1 MTVTVANVD
10 INSDTF
16 LSWANKTSQLANT
29 MSTKVVTV
37 GGSSYSTTGNAHIIG
52 SMQANAFYAETGLYG
67 GTIASGN
74 SLIVQ
79 SNAIFNSNAVLSN
92 TSTYTIFGS
101 TDNIRMTGSNTT
113 HRSLSVDSSNNT
125 PYYEQVISVGT
136 TGSNVATGNA
146 IISGTFGANTL
157 HANKIGGGNNT
168 VLSTANVFTNASFTN
183 SVHFS
188 TNTFLGSYGEAT
200 VLYVN
205 TLRGGTS
212 SSPGLITINTT
223 ANLTSNAMFSGS
235 RVTATAN
242 VVANNFYVKNIWG
255 GNVTSIGVATFA
267 TNVSFTNSVYFSTN
281 TYLGSY
287 GEASTLYVNTL
298 RGGTS
303 TSPSTITI
311 NTSAT
316 LSNTVNFTG
325 TTVTA
330 TANVNANNVYIKKVW
345 GGTSSAIASINVASN
360 AEFTNNVNIYDGMYF
375 KGSGSLSP
383 NTTHFFMAADGTTK
397 KHYFTQGVLLN
408 TENTGNVAV
417 SNAFVS
423 NTVHTND
430 IKHRDGT
437 TLTIH
442 TNTVFNNTVTFSDS
456 SKPIVLNGNVK
467 FGVTGQ
473 DGYFLSLDDSGNI
486 VPTAI
491 TFDNITGL
499 GSISPSNKDMLVYN
513 TSTGGWES
521 TRSLDVA
528 SIITDNHVTAGA
540 NVYVGSK
547 ISGSG
552 GTTLT
557 VGANSVIEGT
567 ANISG
572 NVAITGASVR
582 VSSSNTATIYMENSG
597 VTRYLKSNTTATYL
611 YGSPQL
617 YLNGTGSKV
626 WHENNDGAGSG
637 LDADQLD
644 GQEGSYYNSLASS
657 AYTNATSYAATIAGT
672 AYSNA
677 ITIANTYSN
686 ATNILTKLSTVDG
699 AGSGLD
705 ADKLDGV
712 QLSTIRTEITG
723 NSATA
728 YTNATSYAATIAG
741 TAYSNATSYA
751 ATIAGTA
758 YSNAVSTAS
767 SDASSKAAT
776 SYSNATSYA
785 ASIAGTAYTNATSY
799 AATIAGTAYA
809 NAIVIAAA
817 YSSAAN
823 TLSKLLTVDGAT
835 SGLDAD
841 KLDGVELSTIRTE
854 ISSNATSTYNNAIAY
869 SANASK
875 LSSGTVASAR
885 LSGTYSI
892 DISGNAGSVD
902 GYSAAEAATGSTV
915 AARTSSGYL
924 YATYFNTNHAASG
937 ATGDTVFYSSTDD
950 FIRKNNSTGMRA
962 SLNVPTR
969 SGGDASGTWGINITG
984 NANYATTAGNADT
997 VDSLHAGSFIR
1008 SDADDYVTGNTQW
1021 QDSKQIKL
1029 GTGGDLQIY
1038 HDGTNAVLNNDT
1050 GSFLFYEVTGGS
1062 YIWHV
1067 AGDNKLQLDSS
1078 GNLTAAGNITA
1089 YSDVRLKKEI
1099 KTIDNAL
1106 NKVTSLRGVNF
1117 IKDEEYQMGV
1127 IAQEVE
1133 EIIPEVILTNNEG
1146 IKSVAYGNMVGL
1158 LIEAIKE
1165 LKAEIEELKGKN

>member
-79 SNAIFNSNAVLSN
+79 SNAVFNSNAVLSN

-235 RVTATAN
+235 RVTSTAN
-242 VVANNFYVKNIWG
+242 LVANNVYIKALYG
-255 GNVTSIGVATFA
+255 GNVTSI
-267 TNVSFTNSVYFSTN
+267 
-281 TYLGSY
+281 
-287 GEASTLYVNTL
+287 
-298 RGGTS
+298 
-303 TSPSTITI
+303 
-311 NTSAT
+311 
-316 LSNTVNFTG
+316 
-325 TTVTA
+325 
-330 TANVNANNVYIKKVW
+330 
-345 GGTSSAIASINVASN
+345 
-360 AEFTNNVNIYDGMYF
+360 
-375 KGSGSLSP
+375 
-383 NTTHFFMAADGTTK
+383 AA
-397 KHYFTQGVLLN
+397 LN
-408 TENTGNVAV
+408 
-417 SNAFVS
+417 
-423 NTVHTND
+423 
-430 IKHRDGT
+430 
-437 TLTIH
+437 
-442 TNTVFNNTVTFSDS
+442 
-456 SKPIVLNGNVK
+456 
-467 FGVTGQ
+467 
-473 DGYFLSLDDSGNI
+473 

-491 TFDNITGL
+491 NITNTATFSSILNLGNFQDARISSSGASADYDGKVLSFYANGQFKPISITFSDISGL
-499 GSISPSNKDMLVYN
+499 PTVTPANNDMLVYN
-513 TSTGGWES
+513 ASTSEWNA
-521 TRSLDVA
+521 TRVLNVSQI
-528 SIITDNHVTAGA
+528 SID
-540 NVYVGSK
+540 S
-547 ISGSG
+547 
-552 GTTLT
+552 
-557 VGANSVIEGT
+557 
-567 ANISG
+567 
-572 NVAITGASVR
+572 
-582 VSSSNTATIYMENSG
+582 
-597 VTRYLKSNTTATYL
+597 
-611 YGSPQL
+611 
-617 YLNGTGSKV
+617 
-626 WHENNDGAGSG
+626 DGAGSNI
-637 LDADQLD
+637 DADQLD
-644 GQEGSYYNSLASS
+644 GQEGSYYSGLATN

-705 ADKLDGV
+705 ADTVDGV

-758 YSNAVSTAS
+758 YSNAVSTAA

-776 SYSNATSYA
+776 AYSNATSYA
-785 ASIAGTAYTNATSY
+785 ASIAGTAYSNAVSQATSK
-799 AATIAGTAYA
+799 AATAYA
-809 NAIVIAAA
+809 NAIAIAAA

-841 KLDGVELSTIRTE
+841 KLDGVQLSTIRTE
-854 ISSNATSTYNNAIAY
+854 ISSNASTAYTNAYNSAISY
-869 SANASK
+869 SSNASK
-875 LSSGTVASAR
+875 LSSGTVPAAR
-885 LSGTYSI
+885 LSGSYTI
-892 DISGNAGSVD
+892 NISGTAT
-902 GYSAAEAATGSTV
+902 SAT
-915 AARTSSGYL
+915 
-924 YATYFNTNHAASG
+924 
-937 ATGDTVFYSSTDD
+937 
-950 FIRKNNSTGMRA
+950 
-962 SLNVPTR
+962 
-969 SGGDASGTWGINITG
+969 
-984 NANYATTAGNADT
+984 NADT
-997 VDSLHAGSFIR
+997 VDSLHAASFIR
-1008 SDADDYVTGNTQW
+1008 SDAADDVAAHTEW
-1021 QDSKQIKL
+1021 QD
-1029 GTGGDLQIY
+1029 G
-1038 HDGTNAVLNNDT
+1038 
-1050 GSFLFYEVTGGS
+1050 YEVRLGNSADMALFHSANNSEIKHNNASGS
-1062 YIWHV
+1062 LYI
-1067 AGDNKLQLDSS
+1067 NKYDS
-1078 GNLTAAGNITA
+1078 GGNIVFKHGNIDRVYLNGSGLYATGDVVA
-1089 YSDVRLKKEI
+1089 YYSSDERLKTNI
-1099 KTIDNAL
+1099 KPISDAL
-1106 NKVTSLRGVNF
+1106 NKVNQIRGVEFDWTDEFLEQQNNPIDNF
-1117 IKDEEYQMGV
+1117 NIKHDVGV
-1127 IAQEVE
+1127 IAQEIEKVL
-1133 EIIPEVILTNNEG
+1133 PEVVTERENGYKAVKYDRIV
-1146 IKSVAYGNMVGL
+1146 SL

-1165 LKAEIEELKGKN
+1165 LSKEVEELKKNRE